1 LRLTDFMS
9 ILFFILFLYIV
20 MHPQIQLKA
29 LANSRLR
36 LIKEIERKN
45 GWRVITLIHRQE
57 KIGFLGFPVYR
68 YIDIED
74 SEEVIRAIRSTPPNQ
89 PIAMILHTP
98 GGLVLAASQI
108 AMALKRHPGKK
119 IVIIPHYAMS
129 GGTLIALAADEI
141 LMDPDAVLGPLDPQI
156 PVGNAVYPAPSV
168 VKVAR
173 LKGNNAKDELL
184 VLADVAEKA
193 INEIQ
198 SLIVNLL
205 EDKLGAD
212 KAREVARVLTEG
224 NYTHDYP
231 ITVEE
236 VRKLGLNVKTD
247 IPPEVYVLMKL
258 YPQALQQRPG
268 VEYLPKPPVPFY
280 KKEQKESS

>member
-1 LRLTDFMS
+1 MTDLMS

-193 INEIQ
+193 ITEIQ
-198 SLIVNLL
+198 SLIVKLL

-212 KAREVARVLTEG
+212 KAREVARLLTEG

-236 VRKLGLNVKTD
+236 ARKLGLNVKTD
-247 IPPEVYVLMKL
+247 VPPEVYMLMKL

-268 VEYLPKPPVPFY
+268 VEYLPRPPVPFY
-280 KKEQKESS
+280 QKEQKESS

>member
-1 LRLTDFMS
+1 MTDLMS

-193 INEIQ
+193 ITEIQ
-198 SLIVNLL
+198 SLIVKLL

-212 KAREVARVLTEG
+212 KAREVAKLLTEG

-236 VRKLGLNVKTD
+236 ARKLGLNVKTD
-247 IPPEVYVLMKL
+247 VPPEVYMLMKL

-268 VEYLPKPPVPFY
+268 VEYLPRPPVPFY
-280 KKEQKESS
+280 QKEQKESS

>member
-1 LRLTDFMS
+1 MTDFMS
-9 ILFFILFLYIV
+9 FLFFILFLYIV

-141 LMDPDAVLGPLDPQI
+141 FMDPDAVLGPLDPQI

-193 INEIQ
+193 ITEIQ
-198 SLIVNLL
+198 SFIVKLL

-212 KAREVARVLTEG
+212 KAREVAKLLTEG

-236 VRKLGLNVKTD
+236 ARKLGLNVKTD
-247 IPPEVYVLMKL
+247 VPPEVYMLMKL

-268 VEYLPKPPVPFY
+268 VEYLPRPPVPFY
-280 KKEQKESS
+280 QKEQRESS